1 MDDDRLKKYLIWA
14 ALGTGA
20 ILAVVLIVRGIL

>member
-20 ILAVVLIVRGIL
+20 IIALWVIVRGIL